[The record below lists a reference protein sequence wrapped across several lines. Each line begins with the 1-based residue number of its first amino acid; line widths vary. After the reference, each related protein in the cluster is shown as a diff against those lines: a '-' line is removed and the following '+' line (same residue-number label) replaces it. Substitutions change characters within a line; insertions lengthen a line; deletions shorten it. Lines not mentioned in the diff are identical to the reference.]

1 MSENL
6 KEVVGQA
13 KAQRRI
19 VGRVVSNKMDKT
31 ITVAVERTVKH
42 PLYGK
47 LLRKTS
53 KLHAHDEKNEC
64 HEGDLVAIVE
74 TRPLSRSKFF
84 RLVEILESASELQQ
98 REAAAAGA

>member
-1 MSENL
+1 MSEVN
-6 KEVVGQA
+6 EAVSA
-13 KAQRRI
+13 NRRI
-19 VGRVVSNKMDKT
+19 VGRVISSKMDKT

-47 LLRKTS
+47 LLRKTT

-84 RLVEILESASELQQ
+84 RLAEVLESASELQQ
-98 REAAAAGA
+98 REAALKTGA